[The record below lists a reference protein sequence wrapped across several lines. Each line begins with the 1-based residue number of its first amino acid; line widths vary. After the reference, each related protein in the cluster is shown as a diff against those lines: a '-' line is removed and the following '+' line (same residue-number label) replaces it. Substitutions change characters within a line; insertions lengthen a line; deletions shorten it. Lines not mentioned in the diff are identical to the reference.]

1 MFFIGGAAC
10 PSYSPTDIIDGV
22 KLALR
27 QRLVLGVSD
36 CPAADSMS
44 RMAQEDLNCYPV
56 LVPVRRGPHSRSDVV
71 RCLEL
76 LLDLGAVWDNT
87 APALIG
93 GAKSTIVNTSYR
105 RSCPQ
110 LNIRPSASCGEY
122 WNRELAKCKT
132 SERS

>member
-1 MFFIGGAAC
+1 MSQWSLNFDKRIDYGRYDEITVEIALAAGEQYGRDDE
-10 PSYSPTDIIDGV
+10 S
-22 KLALR
+22 
-27 QRLVLGVSD
+27 LG
-36 CPAADSMS
+36 
-44 RMAQEDLNCYPV
+44 REE
-56 LVPVRRGPHSRSDVV
+56 RRSRSDVV

-87 APALIG
+87 TPALIG
-93 GAKSTIVNTSYR
+93 GAESTIVNTSYR

-122 WNRELAKCKT
+122 WNRELTKCKT